1 MTRFKNTL
9 MAAAVAITF
18 TPTAISQP
26 PVWLVSDDDSEMVL
40 FPTVHAL
47 PDGID
52 WQSDALKGAIERAEE
67 VWTEIGKTDDPSLQP
82 EIQQLI
88 TTYGMSPDTPL
99 SSRLSEQQNADLTA
113 ALEDLQIPPA
123 AIESLQPW
131 LAALMLTQADLAR
144 GGIVGERGVE
154 AGLAEI
160 FGDRP
165 VRNLE
170 TAAQQTRL
178 LAEFSGDLQIDFLM
192 SAVESIGTSADRLRE
207 ISQEWAEGDLTGMET
222 ELLAE
227 MRSDYPDIYAEVFTV
242 RNQTWA
248 KLLDDELRG
257 SGTDFVAVGAGHLVG
272 DDSVQV
278 LLEDLGY
285 TVRQIDLK
293 DAF

>member
-1 MTRFKNTL
+1 
-9 MAAAVAITF
+9 
-18 TPTAISQP
+18 
-26 PVWLVSDDDSEMVL
+26 MVL

-52 WQSDALKGAIERAEE
+52 WRSDALKGAIERAEE

-88 TTYGMSPDTPL
+88 ATYGMSPDIPL

-113 ALEDLQIPPA
+113 ALEDLQVPPA
-123 AIESLQPW
+123 AIEALQPW

-207 ISQEWAEGDLTGMET
+207 ISHEWAEGDLTGMET

-242 RNQTWA
+242 RNQAWA
-248 KLLDDELRG
+248 KLLDEELRG
-257 SGTDFVAVGAGHLVG
+257 AGTDFIAVGAGHLVG
-272 DDSVQV
+272 DDSVQK
-278 LLEDLGY
+278 LLQEYGY
-285 TVRQIDLK
+285 AVRQIDLK